1 MSAISSA
8 QLAALEL
15 QVCNLVHPD
24 WLPLTVGEMNNINSS
39 CPQSYGFDV
48 VLSRHLIDTHRLTP
62 LAPNMFAHDW
72 MYSVL
77 GGHTA
82 MQALVQQIATYL
94 IATWV
99 QSTISGEQARELRRQ
114 FGHDVYDHSL
124 RAVEPLRTWRAP
136 NALLPNTVE
145 HAAKYAQTLVDGLW
159 CFQAPQ
165 LVEWASLMS
174 SPPTRAH
181 LKYSGGMSLADDVAS
196 RVPPGSDE
204 LLEEITR
211 RLQVDFAIDVEA
223 IFSSCVRMDAQ

>member
-8 QLAALEL
+8 QLAELEL

-24 WLPLTVGEMNNINSS
+24 WLPLSMVELSNINSS
-39 CPQSYGFDV
+39 CPQSCSFDV

-62 LAPNMFAHDW
+62 LTPNMFAHDW

-82 MQALVQQIATYL
+82 MQALVQQLATYL

-114 FGHDVYDHSL
+114 FGQDVYEHSL
-124 RAVEPLRTWRAP
+124 RAEKPLRTWHAP
-136 NALLPNTVE
+136 KALLPNVVE
-145 HAAKYAQTLVDGLW
+145 HAAKHAQTLVDNLW
-159 CFQAPQ
+159 RFQAPQ
-165 LVEWASLMS
+165 LIEWASLMS
-174 SPPTRAH
+174 SPPIRA
-181 LKYSGGMSLADDVAS
+181 LLQYSGGLVLADDVAAP
-196 RVPPGSDE
+196 VAPASDE
-204 LLEEITR
+204 LLEEITQ

-223 IFSSCVRMDAQ
+223 MFSSCVRLDAQ